1 MAGLNSFEPKLRG
14 MRRHNQTTVKVEEK
28 RLQRLLDFID
38 ARCQNQRFRLKK
50 QIEDSQQIAE
60 DTEEKKHKATLQL
73 LKGYFEITSGRVRP
87 NDNPMHEERML
98 GVLSEP
104 SMLPIVPEVDP
115 DILAAPRSMYD
126 RVARGLDT
134 TRLPMLAPNKRSF
147 MMTQAMNQPP
157 KSITESSGSASEHNT
172 HSTTSSSAHSQPSDR
187 STPKNEPTPVNT
199 PEPEEI
205 EIRRDKLPR
214 RDTEARV
221 ETVGYKNNR
230 SFTPP
235 DTSTPRYISPVPVQN
250 GYHEKI
256 PPHTYNGKL
265 SQTEHSNYHTLNGHT
280 YQKGVVKPTAQL
292 DLFMENEVITPRLGD
307 QIPSR
312 KGLTRHSSLKSS
324 LRRPIS
330 KASISVSTMSLAD
343 IQPTRKQ
350 QAAHKLRNA
359 LKTVRVPRW
368 NWWMET

>member
-1 MAGLNSFEPKLRG
+1 MSGLNPLEPKLGR
-14 MRRHNQTTVKVEEK
+14 MRRNNQTTVKVEEK

-38 ARCQNQRFRLKK
+38 ARCQNQRFKLKK
-50 QIEDSQQIAE
+50 QIEDTQQIAE

-73 LKGYFEITSGRVRP
+73 LKGYFEITSGRVRM

-115 DILAAPRSMYD
+115 DVLAAPRSMYD

-134 TRLPMLAPNKRSF
+134 TRLPMLAPTKRSF

-157 KSITESSGSASEHNT
+157 KSITESSGSASTSEHNT
-172 HSTTSSSAHSQPSDR
+172 KSTTSSSAKSEPSDR
-187 STPKNEPTPVNT
+187 STPKNEVIPANT

-205 EIRRDKLPR
+205 VEIKRDKLPR
-214 RDTEARV
+214 RDS
-221 ETVGYKNNR
+221 ETKADSFGYKNKR

-235 DTSTPRYISPVPVQN
+235 DTSTPRYVSPVPLQN
-250 GYHEKI
+250 GYHKEV
-256 PPHTYNGKL
+256 PPQSFNGKVP
-265 SQTEHSNYHTLNGHT
+265 QTDYSDYQTLNGHT
-280 YQKGVVKPTAQL
+280 YQKGVVKPTSKL
-292 DLFMENEVITPRLGD
+292 ELYMENEVITPRLGD
-307 QIPSR
+307 QTPTR
-312 KGLTRHSSLKSS
+312 KALSRHSSLKSS
-324 LRRPIS
+324 MRRPLS

-350 QAAHKLRNA
+350 QAAHRLRNA
-359 LKTVRVPRW
+359 LKTVRVPR
-368 NWWMET
+368 

>member
-1 MAGLNSFEPKLRG
+1 MSGLNPFEPRLRG

-50 QIEDSQQIAE
+50 QIEDTQQIAE

-73 LKGYFEITSGRVRP
+73 LKGYFEITSGRVRT

-147 MMTQAMNQPP
+147 MMTQAMHQPP
-157 KSITESSGSASEHNT
+157 KSITESSGSTSEHNT
-172 HSTTSSSAHSQPSDR
+172 KSTTSSSANSQPSDR

-199 PEPEEI
+199 PEPEDL
-205 EIRRDKLPR
+205 RRDKLPR
-214 RDTEARV
+214 RDL
-221 ETVGYKNNR
+221 ETKVDSLGYKNRR

-235 DTSTPRYISPVPVQN
+235 DTSTPRYTSPVPVQN
-250 GYHEKI
+250 GYSETNS
-256 PPHTYNGKL
+256 PYAYTGKTP
-265 SQTEHSNYHTLNGHT
+265 QTEHSNYHTLNGHT
-280 YQKGVVKPTAQL
+280 YLKGTVKPTDRL
-292 DLFMENEVITPRLGD
+292 ELYMDNEVITPRLGD
-307 QIPSR
+307 QTPSR
-312 KGLTRHSSLKSS
+312 KGLTRHSSLRSS

-359 LKTVRVPRW
+359 LKTVRVPR
-368 NWWMET
+368 